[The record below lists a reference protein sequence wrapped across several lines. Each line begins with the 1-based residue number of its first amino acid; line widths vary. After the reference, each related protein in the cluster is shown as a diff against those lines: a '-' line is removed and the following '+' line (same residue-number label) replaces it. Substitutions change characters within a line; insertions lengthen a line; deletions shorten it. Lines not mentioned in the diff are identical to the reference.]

1 MDVLHFILDTIRATR
16 TRALAGALVIAL
28 ATAACNGSATTA
40 PNQPAAGNA
49 VTIADFSFTPATL
62 TVAVGTSVTWTN
74 NGPTGHTVTAN
85 DGSFDS
91 DTAGNKSTIGAGKT
105 FSHTF
110 ATAGTFAYHCK
121 IHSSMTGTITV
132 TG

>member
-1 MDVLHFILDTIRATR
+1 MDAMHFIFDTIHATR

-28 ATAACNGSATTA
+28 AAAACNGAATNG
-40 PNQPAAGNA
+40 PPQPGAGNA
-49 VTIADFSFTPATL
+49 VTIADFSFAPAAL
-62 TVAVGTSVTWTN
+62 TVSVGTSVTWTN

-91 DTAGNKSTIGAGKT
+91 DTAGNNTPIDAGKT

-121 IHSSMTGTITV
+121 IHSSMTGTVTV